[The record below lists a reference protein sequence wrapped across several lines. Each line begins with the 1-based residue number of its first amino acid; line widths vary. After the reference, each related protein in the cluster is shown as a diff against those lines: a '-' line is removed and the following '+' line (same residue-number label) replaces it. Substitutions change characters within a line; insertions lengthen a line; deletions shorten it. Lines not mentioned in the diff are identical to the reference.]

1 MDQILSLSFL
11 EEEIS
16 KLEASEEPSAIERVL
31 FMPMPIATIIKYSVI
46 VAAVFQILSFVF
58 NQVSI
63 VFKGKEF
70 SQEFTDAIRRITGDN
85 KVKVYMFA
93 TGEPNVFYHGGK
105 SLYITK
111 ELVNLLTKNE
121 SIAYL
126 LHAYGHKM
134 YKHNLSNMLSELI
147 INSGTLAVAFKILN
161 TNPFIYLAIAGGI
174 VFRHICFMFYNLL
187 VKHKQQYEADAV
199 TRKYGYDKHLISAF
213 KKVDRYLRK
222 KLCDQMEKE
231 ECEEYLKKIH
241 KWGEY
246 PTIAERI
253 EVLVRN
259 TIVRFVKTFGKA
271 LGLKLV
277 AKYLAKLAQVITK
290 YPSMVLKLLSNVGL
304 RNT

>member
-16 KLEASEEPSAIERVL
+16 KSEAPSIFVQQI
-31 FMPMPIATIIKYSVI
+31 PIATIIKYSVI
-46 VAAVFQILSFVF
+46 VAAIFQILSFVF

-85 KVKVYMFA
+85 EVKVYMFA

-121 SIAYL
+121 TIAYL

-134 YKHNLSNMLSELI
+134 YEHNLSNMLSELM
-147 INSGTLAVAFKILN
+147 INSGALAIAFKIIN
-161 TNPFIYLAIAGGI
+161 MTAYIYIGIVSII

-187 VKHKQQYEADAV
+187 IKHKQQYEADAV
-199 TRKYGYDKHLISAF
+199 TKKYGYDKHLISAF

-253 EVLVRN
+253 EVLVRS

-277 AKYLAKLAQVITK
+277 AKYLAKLAQIITK
-290 YPSMVLKLLSNVGL
+290 YPSMILKLFSNIGL
-304 RNT
+304 RNA